1 MKKAG
6 KVEQLEIVNNQNVIT
21 LMKKELNFKKKLTSF
36 AFRPR
41 DYYSDIFSFYYFRII
56 YVRNDEKIY
65 FPMDSNIGNLCLPEY
80 DKITN
85 SYFCFSKLENNYNE
99 LALHFSVSSSN
110 QNEYFLINSTKVYQ
124 NGNVINESNIFIY
137 LKDDNSNDIDY
148 YLFQFEFKTEE
159 IRTIMSS
166 FNDKI
171 KNIFPQI
178 YSPQMFHLHN
188 FNKTCNFKVK
198 NNYTLSY
205 KYIFGDTG
213 YMYLSFLGNIQR
225 FHSNKNFKG
234 RPFAFPIDSET
245 KEILFSIINKRI
257 IFYFQLFY
265 NRKNKAVEELQSG
278 EIISQIMAGSYF
290 PLYYY
295 FKIKNEEYANVD
307 VNLRLSSYNES
318 VLQNSFKINGYLLDE
333 DSINRKIDGQYIN
346 LKDPII
352 GYYSD
357 KFKIGFLHLNME
369 INNNKYFLIEIIN
382 DDKTYIASYMLIDL
396 ITREYNIE
404 YYFMPIN
411 QYLIETFEGK
421 NIREKNRY
429 QMNVNQKDVT
439 DVLLEFSPEYNDIEL
454 NFINLDY
461 NFEYNQVTGFK
472 KYRIRKTNENIINFE
487 IINRNKKTSNYMIR
501 YFFTTEVYE
510 QNYFLNK
517 YKEKKYIYTN
527 NDKFTL
533 SLTFNSIKILANNTD
548 VDRADIY
555 FYINGLLYK
564 KNENC
569 DELLNT
575 TSILKEQIPLFENKT
590 NHTYNLKN
598 PEDFTLIFADIPRQ
612 NKDIYELQLLIN
624 VIIKDNIL
632 NEEFLIFNFEVDLND
647 IEISEEEEEKKFQE
661 WIIVL
666 IVFGVLFLALIS
678 FFLFKYKRLK
688 SSKTNLENEMKT
700 FAFSN
705 NIQKNILFKDK
716 EYSKKVTDYETTF
729 I

>member
-1 MKKAG
+1 MKTDYDD
-6 KVEQLEIVNNQNVIT
+6 IVT
-21 LMKKELNFKKKLTSF
+21 L
-36 AFRPR
+36 P
-41 DYYSDIFSFYYFRII
+41 
-56 YVRNDEKIY
+56 
-65 FPMDSNIGNLCLPEY
+65 
-80 DKITN
+80 
-85 SYFCFSKLENNYNE
+85 
-99 LALHFSVSSSN
+99 
-110 QNEYFLINSTKVYQ
+110 
-124 NGNVINESNIFIY
+124 
-137 LKDDNSNDIDY
+137 
-148 YLFQFEFKTEE
+148 
-159 IRTIMSS
+159 
-166 FNDKI
+166 
-171 KNIFPQI
+171 
-178 YSPQMFHLHN
+178 
-188 FNKTCNFKVK
+188 
-198 NNYTLSY
+198 
-205 KYIFGDTG
+205 
-213 YMYLSFLGNIQR
+213 
-225 FHSNKNFKG
+225 
-234 RPFAFPIDSET
+234 
-245 KEILFSIINKRI
+245 
-257 IFYFQLFY
+257 
-265 NRKNKAVEELQSG
+265 
-278 EIISQIMAGSYF
+278 
-290 PLYYY
+290 
-295 FKIKNEEYANVD
+295 
-307 VNLRLSSYNES
+307 
-318 VLQNSFKINGYLLDE
+318 
-333 DSINRKIDGQYIN
+333 N
-346 LKDPII
+346 LKDLTSNIPISGEDI
-352 GYYSD
+352 
-357 KFKIGFLHLNME
+357 FLL
-369 INNNKYFLIEIIN
+369 F
-382 DDKTYIASYMLIDL
+382 
-396 ITREYNIE
+396 
-404 YYFMPIN
+404 
-411 QYLIETFEGK
+411 K
-421 NIREKNRY
+421 NIRKLLQY

-647 IEISEEEEEKKFQE
+647 IEISEEEEKKFQE